1 MGPPAITMGFCQPVG
16 RFRNLWHRW
25 FAEKI
30 HAMVCMHNKIYYL
43 RAPMRKE
50 ETVDHNIKSAWH
62 AIARMYNQQASK
74 YHVTTSIGF
83 VLLNIH
89 SEEGT
94 PATKIAPLMGLEARS
109 LTRMLKTMEEKKLIY
124 RMPDQID
131 KRSVRIY
138 LTEVGKQKKEL
149 SRASVL
155 LFNNRVRELIPES
168 KLRVFFEVI
177 NEINQLATNEKF
189 DPSMFKV
196 SKKS

>member
-1 MGPPAITMGFCQPVG
+1 ML
-16 RFRNLWHRW
+16 FR
-25 FAEKI
+25 
-30 HAMVCMHNKIYYL
+30 
-43 RAPMRKE
+43 
-50 ETVDHNIKSAWH
+50 S
-62 AIARMYNQQASK
+62 QASK
-74 YHVTTSIGF
+74 YDVTTSIGF

-124 RMPDQID
+124 RHPDPID

-138 LTEVGKQKKEL
+138 LTDLGKQKKEL

-155 LFNNRVRELIPES
+155 LFNNRVRELISEN
-168 KLRVFFEVI
+168 KLKVFFEVI

-196 SKKS
+196 KAAKN

>member
-1 MGPPAITMGFCQPVG
+1 
-16 RFRNLWHRW
+16 
-25 FAEKI
+25 
-30 HAMVCMHNKIYYL
+30 
-43 RAPMRKE
+43 MRRE
-50 ETVDHNIKSAWH
+50 ETVDHTIKSAWH

-74 YHVTTSIGF
+74 YDVTTSIGF

-124 RMPDQID
+124 RHPDPID

-138 LTEVGKQKKEL
+138 LTDLGKKKKEL

-155 LFNNRVRELIPES
+155 LFNNRVRELISES
-168 KLRVFFEVI
+168 KLKVFFEVI
-177 NEINQLATNEKF
+177 SEINQLATNEKF
-189 DPSMFKV
+189 DPSMFKI
-196 SKKS
+196 KAGKN